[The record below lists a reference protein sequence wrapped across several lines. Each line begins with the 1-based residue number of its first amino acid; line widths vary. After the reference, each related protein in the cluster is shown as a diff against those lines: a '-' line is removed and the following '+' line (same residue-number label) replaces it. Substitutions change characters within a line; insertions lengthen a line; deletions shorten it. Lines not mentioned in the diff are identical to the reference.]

1 MLNCDDC
8 LKPLANYDGCTFGEN
23 DSGKLRPYCLK
34 CANNRFEEADPRC
47 YSPDFNPYDREEA

>member
-1 MLNCDDC
+1 MLNCEDC

-34 CANNRFEEADPRC
+34 CADARFEEADPRC
-47 YSPDFNPYDREEA
+47 YSPDFNPYE